1 MSKMG
6 LHDPFRHLKHKLWPK
21 ESSGVKLVVWLSTI
35 KVENRPDFLA
45 CRWCATYCWKAFDK
59 GYSFAWNLIS
69 IGSLHTKLWGPKVAK
84 VPALGISGQNAIW
97 MWALWKCRKYI
108 IRGKVVASPKFG
120 PWWVLWVRICPWFI
134 LTPKMLQLR
143 TNQLVVWFCVGS
155 GEWLSAFHSS

>member
-1 MSKMG
+1 MG
-6 LHDPFRHLKHKLWPK
+6 LHDPFRHLKHMLWPK

-45 CRWCATYCWKAFDK
+45 CKWCATYCWKALDK

-84 VPALGISGQNAIW
+84 VPALGILGQNAIW
-97 MWALWKCRKYI
+97 MWALWKGTKYI
-108 IRGKVVASPKFG
+108 IRGKVVASPKSR
-120 PWWVLWVRICPWFI
+120 PWWVLWVRICLWFV
-134 LTPKMLQLR
+134 LTPKMFQLC
-143 TNQLVVWFCVGS
+143 TNQLVVWFWVGS